1 MLKLSGNTNEELTA
15 SLVKKVKELNAS
27 LGIKQTYKE
36 NGVTEEHFK
45 SKCDDISKN
54 AVADPCTGSNPR
66 QTDFEN
72 MKKVLE
78 AAYYGYDIN
87 F

>member
-15 SLVKKVKELNAS
+15 SLVNKVKELNS
-27 LGIKQTYKE
+27 KLGIKQTYKD
-36 NGVTEEHFK
+36 NGVTEDHFK
-45 SKCDDISKN
+45 QKCNDIAKN

-66 QTDFEN
+66 ETDEAN

-78 AAYYGYDIN
+78 AAYYGNDVN